1 MFRHR
6 CLNGVATADIH
17 IMHKQQCFDQENM
30 IMLSRPCGREPRH
43 YVLVPVGRIKLPDP
57 SVRMGGYLGLL
68 VPSVIQQS
76 SPAFLKVE
84 N

>member
-1 MFRHR
+1 M
-6 CLNGVATADIH
+6 CS
-17 IMHKQQCFDQENM
+17 ENM
-30 IMLSRPCGREPRH
+30 IMLSRPCGREPSSSFFYARH

-68 VPSVIQQS
+68 VPSVILQS